1 MSANGN
7 PVRPVPPDLFTEES
21 TYRATRLPVD
31 YASTL
36 IPDAY
41 TSDSFHALEQDRVFG
56 ASWVPVCVTDE
67 LAGPGAFVVV
77 EVAGRSILVCR
88 NRDGEL
94 RAHHNVCR
102 HRGARLVAEPHG
114 RVDRFF
120 QCPYHAWAYDLDGA
134 CLGTPL
140 FTLEAGIPD
149 EQRGMFD
156 MSEVREFD
164 KDEHGLHPARAAEWG
179 CLVFVC
185 LDPAAPKLEGELG
198 DLPARL
204 DGYRLS
210 EHRLVRSVE
219 YSIEANWKLVA
230 ENFME
235 YYHLPWVH
243 PGLVKVSPMSAHH
256 RWQGAGMYMGFCT
269 SPIAASSEDGGWDGL
284 PAMCGPRRGGR
295 GERPLRLGVSL
306 RRGQRAAEPHVPPA
320 HATGLGRP
328 TAEIAYLLVP
338 PESVALPEA
347 DAAVDELLAFWDTV
361 NREDIAIVERVQQ
374 GLADP
379 AYTGGR
385 MCYRFEEPVHRFQ
398 NMVIDRMLGMRRV
411 PEGDPSSLAR
421 VAVSRAP
428 RRTPTRGAARGIARS
443 RSARRDGRRPRPRGG
458 TASPTT
464 DDHRPRPPRRHTARS
479 RRARESPRGVA

>member
-1 MSANGN
+1 MSAQGN
-7 PVRPVPPDLFTEES
+7 PVRPVPPEQFDEAT

-41 TSDSFHALEQDRVFG
+41 TSDAFHALEQDRVFG
-56 ASWVPVCVTDE
+56 SCWVPVCVTDE
-67 LAGPGAFVVV
+67 LEGPGAFVVA

-88 NRDGEL
+88 NREGEL

-102 HRGARLVAEPHG
+102 HRGSRLVAEPRG
-114 RVDRFF
+114 RVKRFF

-140 FTLEAGIPD
+140 FTPEAGIPD
-149 EQRGMFD
+149 DQRGIFD

-164 KDEHGLHPARAAEWG
+164 RADHGLHPVRAAEWG

-185 LDPAAPKLEGELG
+185 LDPAAPVLEDELG

-204 DGYRLS
+204 AGYRLS

-219 YSIEANWKLVA
+219 YAIEANWKLVA

-256 RWQGAGMYMGFCT
+256 RWQGSGMYMGFCT
-269 SPIAASSEDGGWDGL
+269 SPIAANSEDGGWDGL
-284 PAMCGPRRGGR
+284 PAMAGLDADDSQSARFAWLFPSVAINALPNHTFLLLA
-295 GERPLRLGVSL
+295 RPVSA
-306 RRGQRAAEPHVPPA
+306 RATSEV
-320 HATGLGRP
+320 
-328 TAEIAYLLVP
+328 AYLLVP
-338 PESVALPEA
+338 SDSRDLAGA
-347 DAAVDELLAFWDTV
+347 DDAIEELLAFWDGV
-361 NREDIAIVERVQQ
+361 NREDIAIVERVQE
-374 GLADP
+374 GLADH

-385 MCYRFEEPVHRFQ
+385 MCYRFEEPVHRVQ
-398 NMVIDRMLGMRRV
+398 NMVIDRMLGIRRV
-411 PEGDPSSLAR
+411 PEGDA
-421 VAVSRAP
+421 
-428 RRTPTRGAARGIARS
+428 
-443 RSARRDGRRPRPRGG
+443 
-458 TASPTT
+458 
-464 DDHRPRPPRRHTARS
+464 
-479 RRARESPRGVA
+479 